1 MTLERDFLLPRS
13 GAGTPVGSSN
23 VSNEGKRIA
32 SIRAP
37 VEVPVRAFL
46 CPALLLIGLATV
58 APGAPPAS
66 AGPVPSL
73 FPLVTGAVWVRKDDD
88 GTEATTR
95 VVGPKT
101 VGSTRCVVTERKAVE
116 RGRERVDRSCF
127 SLTAVEVVVIE
138 ITTLRGE
145 LAVLNPPRPVMKM
158 PPRAGQAWSW
168 SPADS
173 LLELKITSKWV
184 GEETVKTPAGTYKAW
199 KLQAVTTGENSEI
212 TTFAWYAPGVGAVR
226 SERKGHRGDRQ
237 ISGWTELIS
246 YKAP

>member
-1 MTLERDFLLPRS
+1 MRTL
-13 GAGTPVGSSN
+13 
-23 VSNEGKRIA
+23 VS
-32 SIRAP
+32 
-37 VEVPVRAFL
+37 
-46 CPALLLIGLATV
+46 PAVLLIVLATA

-73 FPLVTGAVWVRKDDD
+73 FPLVTGAVWVRRDDD
-88 GTEATTR
+88 GNEATTR
-95 VVGPKT
+95 VVGPRT

-127 SLTAVEVVVIE
+127 SLSAVEVVVIE
-138 ITTLRGE
+138 ITTQRGE
-145 LAVLNPPRPVMKM
+145 LAVLNPPRPLMKL

-173 LLELKITSKWV
+173 LFELKITSKWI
-184 GEETVKTPAGTYKAW
+184 GEETVKTPAGAYKAW
-199 KLQAVTTGENSEI
+199 KLQTTTTGENSEI
-212 TTFAWYAPGVGAVR
+212 VTLAWYAPGVGAVR

-237 ISGWTELIS
+237 ISGWSELIS